1 MRLAIVAAA
10 SLVLAA
16 ACAVGMRAG
25 ASGSAAP
32 GAVGTSPNGSP
43 MPAGDAARGRQIFA
57 PCRTCHYPEKGYG
70 HHNGPSLFA
79 IFGRRAG
86 TQQGFPYYSQALKRS
101 DLVWTPELLNV
112 WLANPTTFL
121 PGTSMVFV
129 AIPGAQD
136 RADLIA
142 YLAQFH

>member
-1 MRLAIVAAA
+1 MRLLAAA
-10 SLVLAA
+10 SLAIAVAVAVAA
-16 ACAVGMRAG
+16 AA
-25 ASGSAAP
+25 
-32 GAVGTSPNGSP
+32 GSP

-86 TQQGFPYYSQALKRS
+86 TQQGFPYYSQALQRS

-121 PGTSMVFV
+121 PATSMVFV
-129 AIPGAQD
+129 AIPDAQD

>member
-1 MRLAIVAAA
+1 MRLLAAA
-10 SLVLAA
+10 SLCIAA
-16 ACAVGMRAG
+16 AGAV
-25 ASGSAAP
+25 ASRAAP
-32 GAVGTSPNGSP
+32 PGTASPVAASA
-43 MPAGDAARGRQIFA
+43 MPTGDAARGRQIFA

-86 TQQGFPYYSQALKRS
+86 TQQGFPYYSEALKRS
-101 DLVWTPELLNV
+101 NLVWTPELLNA
-112 WLANPTTFL
+112 WLANPTTFI
-121 PGTSMVFV
+121 PGTDMVFV

-142 YLAQFH
+142 YLAQFHDP